1 MRSVSSRTGAAYSRD
16 TEPVTNRQPT
26 STAGWWRLLLAA
38 IAAVLV
44 TLLGARTASA
54 VTAPVLETRV
64 GASTPTVARVV
75 GVHESVSAGQQWGN
89 APPAADSVVA
99 TGVAA
104 NTARADL
111 AGMVS
116 AEKAARGVSAGRN
129 GAVFEFRTAEG
140 GLDHVIAFSE
150 RGVGHAERIGARE
163 LQARGV
169 SPDAVTRIYSQLEPC
184 AMPGGYCSNFLSK
197 TFPKAEVSWT
207 YPYPAN
213 DAAVRAASVAA
224 MRGGG

>member
-1 MRSVSSRTGAAYSRD
+1 MVAASPSRPHRRPRHAARRRNRIRRDPAHPGNSRQGLS
-16 TEPVTNRQPT
+16 PGHGIRR
-26 STAGWWRLLLAA
+26 W
-38 IAAVLV
+38 
-44 TLLGARTASA
+44 
-54 VTAPVLETRV
+54 
-64 GASTPTVARVV
+64 
-75 GVHESVSAGQQWGN
+75 VHESVSAGQQWGN
-89 APPAADSVVA
+89 APPQAEIVVA

-111 AGMVS
+111 AGMVT
-116 AEKAARGVSAGRN
+116 AEKAARGISAGRN
-129 GAVFEFRTAEG
+129 GAVFEFRIAEG
-140 GLDHVIAFSE
+140 GWDHVIAFSQ
-150 RGVGHAERIGARE
+150 RSVGHAERIGARE

-184 AMPGGYCSNFLSK
+184 AMPGGYCLNFLIK
-197 TFPKAEVSWT
+197 THPKAEVSWT